1 MMYELAISHV
11 EEMEWKV
18 SSYIRKWLGI
28 PRSLLNIAFY
38 GHNTKLQLP
47 LSSLIEEFK
56 VTKARLYMML
66 RDSEDQVIRDT
77 LPEVKTGMKWSAR
90 EEVEAMESWLQHKD
104 IIGATQS
111 GRAGLGMQKHTYFYR
126 ASSYEKRKLVADEIR
141 ASQEE
146 ACQTKASGLVQ
157 QGTWTRWET
166 IEARS
171 LSWSEL
177 WSMEPLMVKFL
188 IQSTYN
194 VLPCPT
200 NLKLWNLSEDD
211 RCVWCHE

>member
-1 MMYELAISHV
+1 MMYEVTISHV

-18 SSYIRKWLGI
+18 SGYIRKWLGV

-66 RDSEDQVIRDT
+66 RDLEDQVIRDT

-90 EEVEAMESWLQHKD
+90 EVVEAMESHLWHKD
-104 IIGATQS
+104 IVGATQS

-146 ACQTKASGLVQ
+146 AHQTKAAGLVQ
-157 QGTWTRWET
+157 
-166 IEARS
+166 
-171 LSWSEL
+171 
-177 WSMEPLMVKFL
+177 
-188 IQSTYN
+188 
-194 VLPCPT
+194 
-200 NLKLWNLSEDD
+200 
-211 RCVWCHE
+211 